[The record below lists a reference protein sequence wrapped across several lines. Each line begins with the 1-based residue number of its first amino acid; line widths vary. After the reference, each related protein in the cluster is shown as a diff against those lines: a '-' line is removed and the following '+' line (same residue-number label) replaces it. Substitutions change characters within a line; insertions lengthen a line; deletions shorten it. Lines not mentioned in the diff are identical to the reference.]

1 MSDGKRIHGWL
12 EITTPFVDRHND
24 YLQIYAT
31 QEHDRYLLTDD
42 GYIIEDLEQSGYTL
56 DTLQSKTILETVL
69 SGFGIH
75 RRETELM
82 TYATA
87 ENFSARMHSLL
98 QAMLTVSTLFS
109 VAPQS

>member
-1 MSDGKRIHGWL
+1 MAGDGKRIHGWL

-42 GYIIEDLEQSGYTL
+42 GYMIEDLEQSGCNL
-56 DTLQSKTILETVL
+56 DTL
-69 SGFGIH
+69 
-75 RRETELM
+75 
-82 TYATA
+82 ATA
-87 ENFSARMHSLL
+87 ENFSARTHSLL